1 MTLSPSA
8 HRAKKFAMTKVYGI
22 DSKNISITILTLSSA
37 MAFVRHVQR
46 NCIRNYITK
55 KWISLNISKVNLT
68 ISNYFLIGFR
78 KVFKPG
84 KKALMPWEYGIGH
97 LFKTVEKVVVDQLGE
112 VGDRA
117 VNAGLVESAK
127 QYGEQ
132 AAQKVVAYRNTDF

>member
-1 MTLSPSA
+1 M
-8 HRAKKFAMTKVYGI
+8 
-22 DSKNISITILTLSSA
+22 
-37 MAFVRHVQR
+37 
-46 NCIRNYITK
+46 
-55 KWISLNISKVNLT
+55 
-68 ISNYFLIGFR
+68 
-78 KVFKPG
+78 FKPG

-132 AAQKVVAYRNTDF
+132 AAQKVVAYRNTDFDCLPE